1 MTPLMIAVDNL
12 DFAEVRRLL
21 EQQHADINAADEFG
35 QTALHFA
42 VDAEVDEADLHLS
55 KGDPRPQPSAD
66 MTRLLLE
73 HGADVRV
80 RERQGETALDWAIL
94 RHHKLA
100 EALLRQYGQA
110 YQSDAANV
118 GYRPRG

>member
-12 DFAEVRRLL
+12 DFPAVHRLL
-21 EQQHADINAADEFG
+21 EQHADINATDEFG

-42 VDAEVDEADLHLS
+42 VDTEVEEAERRTEKTGSRVE
-55 KGDPRPQPSAD
+55 PRAD

-80 RERQGETALDWAIL
+80 RERQGETPLDWAVL
-94 RHHKLA
+94 RRHKLA

-110 YQSDAANV
+110 YQSDAAN
-118 GYRPRG
+118 RR